1 MSMGVDQISGAG
13 CVMGLGTWAVAAA
26 FAFGGTSAHA
36 LVGASDLADASTAAS
51 VVMVLK
57 QGKGGAGFCTGVA
70 LSRTA
75 VLTAGHCVTGAQ
87 SLALNVGGYGQPKL
101 VAVAGVSIHPE
112 FVADAARKRV
122 RSIDLAIVR
131 LSQPLPASISPARL
145 DALGLVKAGQR
156 FTIAGFGL
164 TREGDEASAGR
175 LRTGSLEAR
184 EPISR
189 ILLWAHDPKGRGLG
203 ACTGDSGGPIF
214 AADGSV
220 AAITTWSTGEG
231 KTQCGAL
238 TQGALVAPQR
248 GWIER
253 VLSQER

>member
-1 MSMGVDQISGAG
+1 
-13 CVMGLGTWAVAAA
+13 MGLRTLVVAAA
-26 FAFGGTSAHA
+26 FALGGANAHA
-36 LVGASDLADASTAAS
+36 LVGASELADASAAAS
-51 VVMVLK
+51 AVMVLK

-87 SLALNVGGYGQPKL
+87 SLAVNVGGYGQPKL

-131 LSQPLPASISPARL
+131 LAQPLPAAITPARL
-145 DALGLVKAGQR
+145 DAQGAVKAGQQ

-164 TREGDEASAGR
+164 TREGDETSAGR
-175 LRTGSLEAR
+175 LRAGLLEAR
-184 EPISR
+184 EPVSR
-189 ILLWAHDPKGRGLG
+189 ILLWARDPNGKGFG

-214 AADGSV
+214 GADGAV

-231 KTQCGAL
+231 AKKCGAI

-253 VLSQER
+253 VLGEGR

>member
-1 MSMGVDQISGAG
+1 MAVKRMLLAAPFVLAGAN
-13 CVMGLGTWAVAAA
+13 AQ
-26 FAFGGTSAHA
+26 A
-36 LVGASDLADASTAAS
+36 LVGASEPAAAS
-51 VVMVLK
+51 AAASSVMVLK
-57 QGKGGAGFCTGVA
+57 QGKGGAAFCTGVA

-75 VLTAGHCVTGAQ
+75 VLTAGHCVSGAQ
-87 SLALNVGGYGQPKL
+87 SLAVNFGGYGQPRL
-101 VAVAGVSIHPE
+101 VNVAGVSVHPE
-112 FVADAARKRV
+112 FVPDAVRRRV
-122 RSIDLAIVR
+122 RSIDLAIVN
-131 LSQPLPASISPARL
+131 LAEPLPASIPPARL
-145 DALGLVKAGQR
+145 DALGEVKAGQR

-175 LRTGSLEAR
+175 LRMGSLVAR
-184 EPISR
+184 EPVSK
-189 ILLWAHDPKGRGLG
+189 ILLWAHDPAAKGFG

-231 KTQCGAL
+231 KKRCGAI

-253 VLSQER
+253 VLGERR

>member
-1 MSMGVDQISGAG
+1 MKLKVCISMAAIVLA
-13 CVMGLGTWAVAAA
+13 CGTAQ
-26 FAFGGTSAHA
+26 A
-36 LVGASDLADASTAAS
+36 LVGASEIAPPDATAA

-57 QGKGGAGFCTGVA
+57 QGGDGAGFCTGVA

-75 VLTAGHCVTGAQ
+75 VLTAGHCVHGARQ
-87 SLALNVGGYGQPKL
+87 LAVNVGGYGKPH
-101 VAVAGVSIHPE
+101 VIGVSGVHVHPE
-112 FVADAARKRV
+112 FVHEAARKRV
-122 RSIDLAIVR
+122 RSIDLAIIR
-131 LSQPLPASISPARL
+131 LNDRLPASIASARL
-145 DALGLVKAGQR
+145 STHGAVQAGQR

-164 TREGDEASAGR
+164 TREGDERSAGQ
-175 LRTGSLEAR
+175 LRVGVLEAR
-184 EPISR
+184 NPISK
-189 ILLWAHDPKGRGLG
+189 ILLWARDPQARGFG

-231 KTQCGAL
+231 KKRCGAI

-253 VLSQER
+253 VLGGSL